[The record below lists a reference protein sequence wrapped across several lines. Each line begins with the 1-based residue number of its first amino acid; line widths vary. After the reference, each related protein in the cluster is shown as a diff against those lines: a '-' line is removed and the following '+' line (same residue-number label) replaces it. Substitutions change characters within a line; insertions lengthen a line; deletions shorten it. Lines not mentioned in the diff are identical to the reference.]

1 MLLVTVPK
9 GHGNAFVI
17 MDMME
22 MGRAAKVCA
31 WYITQSVS
39 RLQVSQNISKW
50 EQKSSE
56 KSLIGTTF
64 TWKLLPGD
72 LEVQY

>member
-31 WYITQSVS
+31 WYITQSVW
-39 RLQVSQNISKW
+39 RLQVSQNISK
-50 EQKSSE
+50 
-56 KSLIGTTF
+56 
-64 TWKLLPGD
+64 
-72 LEVQY
+72 